1 MQSPTKVVGNRVGAW
16 IIDLLI
22 LSAVSAISW
31 YALTK
36 NVGGGGC
43 IGGGVEINGKC
54 RGFTADASGNRTA
67 WLLINILV
75 PIGILWVMQGITGKT
90 PGKAIA
96 GIKTVNAEGNPP
108 GVGRAA
114 LRSILWIVDGF
125 PYLIPY
131 LTGFIV
137 ALTGERNQR
146 VGDMAAG
153 TFVVRKDWDGPVP
166 AVGQLPGGAPQYA
179 ATSGWNAPPASSPT
193 PPPPQPQMAG
203 AQAADWYPDPQG
215 QARLRYWD
223 GQRWTDHTS
232 A

>member
-22 LSAVSAISW
+22 LSAISAISW

-36 NVGGGGC
+36 NVGEGGC
-43 IGGGVEINGKC
+43 IGGGIEINGKC
-54 RGFTADASGNRTA
+54 RGFTEDTSGNRTA
-67 WLLINILV
+67 WVLINILA

-90 PGKAIA
+90 PGKAMM
-96 GIKTVNAEGNPP
+96 GIQVVNAEGNPP

-125 PYLIPY
+125 PYLIPF

-137 ALTGERNQR
+137 ALNSERTQR
-146 VGDMAAG
+146 VGDMAAS
-153 TFVVRKDWDGPVP
+153 TFVVDKNFAGQPVGAIAAGP
-166 AVGQLPGGAPQYA
+166 AGGQYGAPP
-179 ATSGWNAPPASSPT
+179 SGPPVAV
-193 PPPPQPQMAG
+193 PQGDGGQK
-203 AQAADWYPDPQG
+203 ADWYPDPQG
-215 QARLRYWD
+215 QERLRYWD